1 MKKLQNKLDFYIKI
15 CYNIPVMSKKTKTL
29 LMYEDPGH
37 GWCKVSRY
45 DKVFQMIAKEVSHFS
60 HQLGDSVY
68 LEEDDDLGLYC
79 KKLKELGYEIKWKY
93 NHTNDESRIRRYAP
107 YKYSEVAPVTK
118 VKKQYDIA
126 KSSAVVYI
134 ISKNEYKIGYAYTPR
149 GITRV
154 MNSLDRKCYNLRDKE
169 SGIRTLSRSFRLN
182 SPDSWNMYELDN
194 ETQERMKKEILE
206 HVNKV
211 FCCS

>member
-1 MKKLQNKLDFYIKI
+1 
-15 CYNIPVMSKKTKTL
+15 MSKKTKTL

>member
-1 MKKLQNKLDFYIKI
+1 
-15 CYNIPVMSKKTKTL
+15 MSKITKTL

-37 GWCKVSRY
+37 AWCKVSRH
-45 DKVFQMIAKEVSHFS
+45 DKVFQMIAKEVSYFS

-93 NHTNDESRIRRYAP
+93 NHTDDLSRIRGYEQYRYIENP
-107 YKYSEVAPVTK
+107 PTK
-118 VKKQYDIA
+118 VKTKKEYDIT
-126 KSSAVVYI
+126 KSSAVVYV

-169 SGIRTLSRSFRLN
+169 SGIRTISRSFPLS
-182 SPDSWNMYELDN
+182 SPDSWNMYEFDN
-194 ETQERMKKEILE
+194 ETRERMKKEIQNHIE
-206 HVNKV
+206 KV
-211 FCCS
+211 F

>member
-1 MKKLQNKLDFYIKI
+1 
-15 CYNIPVMSKKTKTL
+15 MSKKTKTL

-37 GWCKVSRY
+37 GWCKVSRN
-45 DKVFQMIAKEVSHFS
+45 DKIFQMIAKEVSCFS
-60 HQLGDSVY
+60 HQLGESVY

-93 NHTNDESRIRRYAP
+93 NHTDDESRIRRYEQYRYVENP
-107 YKYSEVAPVTK
+107 PTKVK
-118 VKKQYDIA
+118 VKKQYDIT
-126 KSSAVVYI
+126 KSSAVVYV

-154 MNSLDRKCYNLRDKE
+154 MNSLDKKCYNLRDKE

-182 SPDSWNMYELDN
+182 RPDSWDMYEFDN
-194 ETQERMKKEILE
+194 ETQERMKKEIQN

>member
-1 MKKLQNKLDFYIKI
+1 
-15 CYNIPVMSKKTKTL
+15 MSKKTKTL

-93 NHTNDESRIRRYAP
+93 NHTNDESRIRRYEQYRYIENP
-107 YKYSEVAPVTK
+107 PTK
-118 VKKQYDIA
+118 VKAKKEYDIT
-126 KSSAVVYI
+126 KSSAIVYI
-134 ISKNEYKIGYAYTPR
+134 ISRNQYAISYCYSPR
-149 GITRV
+149 GITRC
-154 MNSLDRKCYNLRDKE
+154 MNTLDRKYYNLRDKE
-169 SGIRTLSRSFRLN
+169 SGIRTICQSMPLDKSYK
-182 SPDSWNMYELDN
+182 WYVIELDKETN
-194 ETQERMKKEILE
+194 ERLREELQA
-206 HVNKV
+206 HVDKV
-211 FCCS
+211 FA

>member
-1 MKKLQNKLDFYIKI
+1 
-15 CYNIPVMSKKTKTL
+15 MSKKTKTL

-45 DKVFQMIAKEVSHFS
+45 DKIFQMIAKEVTNFS
-60 HQLGDSVY
+60 HQRGDSVY
-68 LEEDDDLGLYC
+68 LEEDYDLGLYY
-79 KKLKELGYEIKWKY
+79 KKLEELGYEIKWKY
-93 NHTNDESRIRRYAP
+93 NHTDDESRIRGYAP
-107 YKYSEVAPVTK
+107 YKYSEVAPKTK
-118 VKKQYDIA
+118 VKKQYDIT

-134 ISKNEYKIGYAYTPR
+134 ISKNEYRIGYAYTPR

-154 MNSLDRKCYNLRDKE
+154 MNSLDRKYYNLRDKE

-182 SPDSWNMYELDN
+182 SPDGWNMYELDN
-194 ETQERMKKEILE
+194 ETQERMKKEIQN